1 MAMAFEDKR
10 VFARHFFDLPVT
22 VSSKKP
28 SGESLEEKTVLRDV
42 SGGGVRF
49 HTLHKNW
56 YLPGQEVGILIS
68 LPRSGNV
75 CAYMTATGRIVHKT
89 DVSDSQRGE
98 SDVGVMLVTPL
109 YLQRFSGADI

>member
-1 MAMAFEDKR
+1 MVFGDKR

-22 VSSKKP
+22 VSRKKP

-49 HTLHKNW
+49 HTLHKDW
-56 YLPGQEVGILIS
+56 YFPGQEVGILIS

-75 CAYMTATGRIVHKT
+75 CAHMTATGRIVHKT
-89 DVSDSQRGE
+89 AGGDTQRGE
-98 SDVGVMLVTPL
+98 ADVGVMLVTPL
-109 YLQRFSGADI
+109 LFQRVSDVGI

>member
-1 MAMAFEDKR
+1 MAMGFEDKR

-22 VSSKKP
+22 VSSKKL
-28 SGESLEEKTVLRDV
+28 SGEPLEEKTVLRDA

-49 HTLHKNW
+49 HTLHKDW
-56 YLPGQEVGILIS
+56 YLPGQKVGILIS

-89 DVSDSQRGE
+89 ASNDTQRGE
-98 SDVGVMLVTPL
+98 ADVGVMLFTPL
-109 YLQRFSGADI
+109 FFKRVSDVCI